1 MPVYRNKNGNGWY
14 VMVRYT
20 DWQGNRKQ
28 KCQRGFATRREA
40 QDFEAKFSLQ
50 KRADINMT
58 LESFCEL
65 YEADIRPRIKE
76 TTWITKENIIRT
88 KILPYLGKRRL
99 CEITAKDIVDWQN
112 EIMTLDGARGT
123 PISLTYQKTIH
134 AQLSAIFNHA
144 IRYYELS
151 LNPAQRAG
159 GMGAEES
166 REMLFWTKEEY
177 LRFAEVMMDR
187 PIFYYA
193 FEVLYW
199 CGIREGELLALT
211 PADFDFEK
219 QTLRIDKNFQR
230 IGKRDVIQS
239 TKTKYSN
246 RTIKIPK
253 FLCEEMQ
260 DCLKQFYHIKE
271 DDRIFP
277 LTKHR
282 LYTAMKSGSEQAG
295 VKKIR
300 VHDLR
305 HSHVSFLINSGFS
318 AFEIGKRVG
327 HSAEKIT
334 LRYAHLFPGKQDTMA
349 NFLEEE
355 RNKSIEAGSLSKD
368 AEDQADKAEE
378 EKRHVS

>member
-1 MPVYRNKNGNGWY
+1 MAF
-14 VMVRYT
+14 
-20 DWQGNRKQ
+20 
-28 KCQRGFATRREA
+28 QRVVPGCVTC
-40 QDFEAKFSLQ
+40 L
-50 KRADINMT
+50 
-58 LESFCEL
+58 
-65 YEADIRPRIKE
+65 
-76 TTWITKENIIRT
+76 
-88 KILPYLGKRRL
+88 
-99 CEITAKDIVDWQN
+99 
-112 EIMTLDGARGT
+112 
-123 PISLTYQKTIH
+123 
-134 AQLSAIFNHA
+134 LSC
-144 IRYYELS
+144 
-151 LNPAQRAG
+151 
-159 GMGAEES
+159 

-219 QTLRIDKNFQR
+219 QILRIDKNFQR
-230 IGKRDVIQS
+230 IGKRDVIQT

-318 AFEIGKRVG
+318 AFEIGQRVG

-334 LRYAHLFPGKQDTMA
+334 LRYAHLFPGKQESLA
-349 NFLEEE
+349 NFLEKEW
-355 RNKSIEAGSLSKD
+355 NKSLKTGMFSKETGDQAVKREEGNTRWNRRRTGSLERQLCEWTMSKTGRGSLP
-368 AEDQADKAEE
+368 
-378 EKRHVS
+378 KRSRCFGR